1 MPQKRDKVGR
11 IEFNKF
17 RKFAILQNERMNK
30 NQDTRPLKPQAY
42 IKLKNCLEP
51 ASFRTLE
58 KIVQGE
64 SLGKGTKLAPVEAII
79 RFLII
84 ELNWRE
90 GQPSLQNEE
99 NITLSLSLFEAS
111 QSVSADPP
119 NPSDVQGVTRSSTE
133 KGQSALA
140 SQQIGNETMSQFW
153 SSQKAPDD
161 PVIDKSATRDSFSMT
176 QFESSQSTPD
186 DDNSAAESAVRD
198 STRKT
203 QVEFILEENVDQI
216 IDRSEKDPE
225 KTENIDA
232 KMARELP
239 S

>member
-1 MPQKRDKVGR
+1 MP
-11 IEFNKF
+11 
-17 RKFAILQNERMNK
+17 
-30 NQDTRPLKPQAY
+30 
-42 IKLKNCLEP
+42 
-51 ASFRTLE
+51 
-58 KIVQGE
+58 
-64 SLGKGTKLAPVEAII
+64 
-79 RFLII
+79 
-84 ELNWRE
+84 
-90 GQPSLQNEE
+90 
-99 NITLSLSLFEAS
+99 
-111 QSVSADPP
+111 ADPS

-153 SSQKAPDD
+153 SSEKAPDD

-186 DDNSAAESAVRD
+186 DDYSAAESAVRD

-203 QVEFILEENVDQI
+203 QVEFILEENVDQT

-232 KMARELP
+232 KMVRESSESRKPFECSHCCDETFVQESDLTEIRKN
-239 S
+239 SNAQNATGYSQT

>member
-1 MPQKRDKVGR
+1 
-11 IEFNKF
+11 
-17 RKFAILQNERMNK
+17 
-30 NQDTRPLKPQAY
+30 
-42 IKLKNCLEP
+42 
-51 ASFRTLE
+51 
-58 KIVQGE
+58 
-64 SLGKGTKLAPVEAII
+64 
-79 RFLII
+79 
-84 ELNWRE
+84 
-90 GQPSLQNEE
+90 
-99 NITLSLSLFEAS
+99 
-111 QSVSADPP
+111 
-119 NPSDVQGVTRSSTE
+119 
-133 KGQSALA
+133 
-140 SQQIGNETMSQFW
+140 MSRFW

-161 PVIDKSATRDSFSMT
+161 PVIDKNATRDSFSMS